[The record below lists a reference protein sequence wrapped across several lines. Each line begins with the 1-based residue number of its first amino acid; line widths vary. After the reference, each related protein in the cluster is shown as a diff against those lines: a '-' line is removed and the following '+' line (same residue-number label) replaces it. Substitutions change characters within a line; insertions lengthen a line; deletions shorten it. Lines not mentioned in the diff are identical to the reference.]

1 MSETISPTLERER
14 QAVWGIEGPEI
25 GQRVERRA
33 YQVRDV
39 WAELR
44 DRKSDEHG
52 RGSISDEERDA
63 GRTYMRHLE
72 LAFRGRRITPSY
84 GMAWAEGTP
93 LSQLAVN
100 AEEEEAAREVNY
112 YLLHRDARAA
122 LTVTQYNALE
132 MAGTNHTL
140 GQIGRRLMGY
150 RDTQQ
155 ANAAA
160 FGVIKTGL
168 ENLVR
173 HYSTDRRH
181 PPRR

>member
-1 MSETISPTLERER
+1 MSETISPTIERER
-14 QAVWGIEGPEI
+14 QAPFGVEGPEI
-25 GQRVERRA
+25 GQKTERRA
-33 YQVRDV
+33 YQVRDI

-44 DRKSDEHG
+44 DRKSRDG
-52 RGSISDEERDA
+52 LGTISDEERDA

-72 LAFRGRRITPSY
+72 LAFRGRQITPSY

-100 AEEEEAAREVNY
+100 AEEMEAAREVNY
-112 YLLHRDARAA
+112 YVLHQRARAA
-122 LTVTQYNALE
+122 LTMTQYNAIEL
-132 MAGTNHTL
+132 AGTGHTL
-140 GQIGRRLMGY
+140 GQIGRRIMGY
-150 RDTQQ
+150 RSTHQ

-160 FGVIKTGL
+160 FAIIKTGL

-173 HYSTDRRH
+173 HYATRH